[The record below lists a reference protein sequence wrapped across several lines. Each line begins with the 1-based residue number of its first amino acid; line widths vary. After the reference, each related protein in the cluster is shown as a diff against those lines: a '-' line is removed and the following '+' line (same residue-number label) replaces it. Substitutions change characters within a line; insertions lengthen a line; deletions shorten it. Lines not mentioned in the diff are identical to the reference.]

1 MNRLA
6 CGLLVA
12 IVIQPAAA
20 AGQAAG
26 LVAQDLK
33 RLTIEELAEV
43 DITSASRLT
52 ESLATTPAAVTIIS
66 DEEIRRSGAITLAD
80 AMRLAGVL
88 DVARIH
94 GNAWAVS
101 ARGFTITTANKLLV
115 MIDGRTIYSPL
126 FSGTFW
132 DAQDVFVADIDRIE
146 VVRGPGGATW
156 GANAVNGVINVITK
170 PAAATRGTFVNLIG
184 GSVDR
189 FVGSVRHGGRLGAAG
204 SYRVYGKYRDRGAQ
218 VFEDGR
224 GAGDTLQFG
233 QGGFRL
239 ESSLAGASS
248 WFVQGDVYG
257 GLEGLF
263 SNDDAEVAGGN
274 VMGRW
279 ARRFSDATE
288 FQAQVY
294 YDRTYRRVPGQFEEK
309 RNTVDVEAI
318 QRARYGERHQVVF
331 GGTLRVTDGRDIGTA
346 GFRFVPVAKTDT
358 LFGAF
363 VQDEIALRPERVYLR
378 LGSKFERNDF
388 TGLEVQPTARVRVS
402 MGDRQTAWAAVS
414 RAVRLPTR
422 FDTALQFVNPA
433 TGAVTLTGSEDF
445 ETERVIAWEGGYR
458 IRPHARLALDAAAFV
473 NGYDDLRSVE
483 LPAHPGE
490 PAVLRNLQNATTS
503 GVELLAAVQPHD
515 RWRVQTSYAY
525 LHSEFTVD
533 PGSRDPFRGANEAN
547 DPSHVF
553 ALRSFVD
560 LPHGVQIDAIARA
573 VGERPAP
580 VVDRYGELDVRLGWT
595 PKAGL
600 DLSLVGQNLLHA
612 RHTELAGLN
621 APRYAIR
628 RGVYLRST
636 WRF

>member
-1 MNRLA
+1 
-6 CGLLVA
+6 
-12 IVIQPAAA
+12 
-20 AGQAAG
+20 
-26 LVAQDLK
+26 
-33 RLTIEELAEV
+33 
-43 DITSASRLT
+43 
-52 ESLATTPAAVTIIS
+52 
-66 DEEIRRSGAITLAD
+66 
-80 AMRLAGVL
+80 
-88 DVARIH
+88 
-94 GNAWAVS
+94 
-101 ARGFTITTANKLLV
+101 
-115 MIDGRTIYSPL
+115 
-126 FSGTFW
+126 
-132 DAQDVFVADIDRIE
+132 
-146 VVRGPGGATW
+146 
-156 GANAVNGVINVITK
+156 
-170 PAAATRGTFVNLIG
+170 
-184 GSVDR
+184 
-189 FVGSVRHGGRLGAAG
+189 
-204 SYRVYGKYRDRGAQ
+204 
-218 VFEDGR
+218 
-224 GAGDTLQFG
+224 
-233 QGGFRL
+233 
-239 ESSLAGASS
+239 
-248 WFVQGDVYG
+248 
-257 GLEGLF
+257 
-263 SNDDAEVAGGN
+263 
-274 VMGRW
+274 
-279 ARRFSDATE
+279 
-288 FQAQVY
+288 
-294 YDRTYRRVPGQFEEK
+294 
-309 RNTVDVEAI
+309 
-318 QRARYGERHQVVF
+318 
-331 GGTLRVTDGRDIGTA
+331 
-346 GFRFVPVAKTDT
+346 
-358 LFGAF
+358 
-363 VQDEIALRPERVYLR
+363 
-378 LGSKFERNDF
+378 
-388 TGLEVQPTARVRVS
+388 